1 MVGAHL
7 KLDIWQQ
14 FARFDEQ
21 TAALQL
27 CHLMRTQPCTPQA
40 HSLTGTGKRHTI
52 FGGLAFWTETG
63 VPKP

>member
-1 MVGAHL
+1 MVRAAHL

-27 CHLMRTQPCTPQA
+27 RHFMRPQPCTPEA
-40 HSLTGTGKRHTI
+40 HSQLSPR
-52 FGGLAFWTETG
+52 
-63 VPKP
+63 VPCSDAHFR